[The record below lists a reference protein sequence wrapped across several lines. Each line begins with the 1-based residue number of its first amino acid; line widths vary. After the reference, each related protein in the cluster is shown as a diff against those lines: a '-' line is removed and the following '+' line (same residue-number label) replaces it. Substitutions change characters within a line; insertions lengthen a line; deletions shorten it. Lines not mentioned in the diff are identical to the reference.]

1 MNEEQNHKYQVL
13 MNRLSVLGEFEVA
26 KIIQNLYEDL
36 QKDARWG
43 QLSNDQQ
50 NNHYLEAL
58 ERTVEAQGL

>member
-50 NNHYLEAL
+50 NGRYLEAL